1 MIPMQEAAK
10 RFLDLKRIAVTGV
23 SRNRESAANFIFQK
37 LRRPGREVF
46 AVNPNAEEI
55 EGEKCYPNL
64 TAIGGGVEGVV
75 IASPPA
81 SAEAIVRECAQLG
94 VQWVWMHRSVDQG
107 SYSDVAAA
115 LAREKGIRLIPA
127 GCPMMYCEPVDF
139 AHKCMRW
146 IFGVTGRLPASVD

>member
-1 MIPMQEAAK
+1 MITMQEAAN

-23 SRNRESAANFIFQK
+23 SRNRESAANFIFTK
-37 LRRPGREVF
+37 LRDSGREVF
-46 AVNPNAEEI
+46 AVNPNAEEV
-55 EGEKCYPNL
+55 EGVKCYPNL
-64 TAIGGGVEGVV
+64 AAIGGGVEGVV

-81 SAEAIVRECAQLG
+81 SAEAIVRECAEHG

-107 SYSDVAAA
+107 SYSEVAAA

-127 GCPMMYCEPVDF
+127 GCPMMYLKPVDF

-146 IFGVTGRLPASVD
+146 IFGFTGRLPVKVD